1 MLKILPSTEEIF
13 KEAAKLFVTAA
24 NEAIDQK
31 GYFTVAL
38 TGGTSPEGLYR
49 LLSEEPYKS
58 QIDWSNVLVFW
69 GDERWV
75 PLDNELSNARMSQ
88 ESLLK
93 NVPVL
98 PSHVFPMFEEGVEP
112 EDFAVSYNALL
123 KEKVGESGAMDL
135 ILLGMG
141 GDGHTASLFPG
152 TGVLDE
158 KEKWVAAYYLE
169 AQQMYRVTLTAP
181 FLNKAKKII
190 VLTFGDAKADA
201 LKEVLRGEYNP
212 SVYPSQLLNP
222 AEGELLFLVDE
233 KAAKYLNDPI

>member
-1 MLKILPSTEEIF
+1 MLNILPSTEEIF
-13 KEAAKLFVTAA
+13 KEAAQLFVKAA

-38 TGGTSPEGLYR
+38 TGGSSPEGLYR
-49 LLSEEPYKS
+49 LLSEDHYKK
-58 QIDWSNVLVFW
+58 QIDWTKVLVFW

-75 PLDNELSNARMSQ
+75 PLDNELSNFKMSQ
-88 ESLLK
+88 ETLLK

-98 PSHVFPMFEEGVEP
+98 AANIFPMFEEGVKP
-112 EDFAVSYNALL
+112 EDFATSYNTIL
-123 KEKVGESGAMDL
+123 KEKLGENGAMDL

-152 TGVLDE
+152 TAVLDE
-158 KEKWVAAYYLE
+158 KEKWVAAYYLD
-169 AQQMYRVTLTAP
+169 AQQMYRITLTAP
-181 FLNKAKKII
+181 FLNKARQII

-201 LKEVLRGEYNP
+201 LKEVLKGEYNP

-222 AEGELLFLVDE
+222 TEGELLFLVDE
-233 KAAKYLNDPI
+233 KAAKYLNDGI